1 MFSSFYI
8 DYGFWQMHRV
18 LYILPQSSCSIVQ
31 SPPKISSCY
40 LFAVRPSSHT
50 QFLAITNLF
59 SPKCLEAYSMW
70 SFGSEF
76 FLISTM
82 NLRFI
87 SITVQGS
94 RMFFYAVEEHYNV
107 WMYQFFSIHSVIEG
121 YFICFQVLAIINFP

>member
-18 LYILPQSSCSIVQ
+18 LYILPQPSYSIVQ

-70 SFGSEF
+70 SFGSEY

-94 RMFFYAVEEHYNV
+94 SMFFYAVEEHYNV
-107 WMYQFFSIHSVIEG
+107 WMYQFFSIRWWLKGIWFV
-121 YFICFQVLAIINFP
+121 FRFWP